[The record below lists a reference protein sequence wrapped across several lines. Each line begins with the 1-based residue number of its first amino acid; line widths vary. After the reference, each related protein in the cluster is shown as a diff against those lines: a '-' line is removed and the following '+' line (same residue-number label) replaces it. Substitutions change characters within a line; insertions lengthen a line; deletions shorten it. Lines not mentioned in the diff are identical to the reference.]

1 MPARIPLRE
10 AASEKGP
17 HDEPLGGPDQLHRVD
32 QVAFRKDRQPDGV
45 AQQDQRND
53 QQRAAEEQQYE
64 AYLVHRGV
72 QPLGHQRRVR
82 HAVDAFDAS
91 GGGDERVE
99 QLLVGGCRRERE
111 FERIQQRVLRQDLLE
126 RTAEH
131 LAELLLL
138 GFLLLG
144 GVGDRRDHLLGGQA
158 FADGLFLR
166 LRKPVLQ
173 LHGDGDALLE
183 RVGDLQRRDHQ
194 VTHRSQQEQHE
205 RDAHRRHDVGVA
217 DLSLQ
222 SFIVFHGVCRDNGKF
237 RASLVA
243 ANRK

>member
-1 MPARIPLRE
+1 M
-10 AASEKGP
+10 
-17 HDEPLGGPDQLHRVD
+17 
-32 QVAFRKDRQPDGV
+32 
-45 AQQDQRND
+45 
-53 QQRAAEEQQYE
+53 
-64 AYLVHRGV
+64 

-183 RVGDLQRRDHQ
+183 RVGD
-194 VTHRSQQEQHE
+194 RSQQEQHE